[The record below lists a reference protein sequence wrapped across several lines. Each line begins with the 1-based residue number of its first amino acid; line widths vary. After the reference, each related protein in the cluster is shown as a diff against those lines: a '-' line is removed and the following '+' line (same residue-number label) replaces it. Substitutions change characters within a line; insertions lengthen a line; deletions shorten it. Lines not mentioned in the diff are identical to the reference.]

1 MPKDRSNRA
10 ALHAAREARQARA
23 DERAAK
29 LAPLINALQAA
40 GITSLKGIAK
50 ALSERGVPTPWGGH
64 QWQAVQVSRVL
75 ARLAE

>member
-1 MPKDRSNRA
+1 MPPARSAKRA
-10 ALHAAREARQARA
+10 LTRELQR
-23 DERAAK
+23 
-29 LAPLINALQAA
+29 LPLSSMRYRRP

-75 ARLAE
+75 VRLAE